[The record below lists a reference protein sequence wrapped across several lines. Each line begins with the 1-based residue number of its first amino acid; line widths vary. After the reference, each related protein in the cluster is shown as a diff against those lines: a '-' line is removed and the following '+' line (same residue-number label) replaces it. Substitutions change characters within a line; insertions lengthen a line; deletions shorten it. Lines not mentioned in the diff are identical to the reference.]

1 VVLGNHKEVQQKLAT
16 FGILPQFLPVST
28 DGELK
33 LENHRE
39 WLQMRRV
46 VEGKVDETKSI
57 IITPSR
63 HDILFGRGRQ
73 IQANPGNLGFL
84 FLIEQKSLIYQAAD
98 KQEKTRISSEI
109 VNLQKAKPGRFLKK
123 KASGVW
129 EEVDEDAAR
138 EKASQAFRTMRAK
151 PKVEKVPPKRVLY

>member
-1 VVLGNHKEVQQKLAT
+1 
-16 FGILPQFLPVST
+16 VST
-28 DGELK
+28 DGELT

-46 VEGKVDETKSI
+46 VEGEVDETKSS

-84 FLIEQKSLIYQAAD
+84 FLIEQKSLVYQAAD

-151 PKVEKVPPKRVLY
+151 PKVESTTKARLVLNEDVEKEESNRSTESLGKRAKRA